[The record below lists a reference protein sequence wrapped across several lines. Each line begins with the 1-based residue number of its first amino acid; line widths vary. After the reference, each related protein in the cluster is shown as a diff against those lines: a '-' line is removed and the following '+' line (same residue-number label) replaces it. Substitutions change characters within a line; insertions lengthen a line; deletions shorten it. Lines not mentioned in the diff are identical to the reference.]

1 MGSSLGFSQ
10 LILLQLLF
18 QFFHR
23 FVEGRIDFAGL
34 RVKRLSWFI
43 WELRK
48 FPFVVE
54 LPNWIVLAHSIQI
67 QPSLLPNRISRWPA
81 AGLRVVPPV
90 SVVSYTRDVPA
101 RSGRPQ
107 PIS

>member
-1 MGSSLGFSQ
+1 MGSGLGFSQ

-48 FPFVVE
+48 STIIVE
-54 LPNWIVLAHSIQI
+54 LPNWIILAHPIQI
-67 QPSLLPNRISRWPA
+67 HPTSFPNRIP
-81 AGLRVVPPV
+81 
-90 SVVSYTRDVPA
+90 
-101 RSGRPQ
+101 
-107 PIS
+107 